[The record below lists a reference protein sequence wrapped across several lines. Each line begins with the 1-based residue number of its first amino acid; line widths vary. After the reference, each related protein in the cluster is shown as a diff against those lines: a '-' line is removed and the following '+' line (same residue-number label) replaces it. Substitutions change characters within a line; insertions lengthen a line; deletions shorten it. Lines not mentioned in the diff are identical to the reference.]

1 MMTSNFKC
9 IWFFTLLLGFLS
21 CEEVQDIIPEEE
33 MLPELTAGSA
43 DFSNYVAVGAS
54 FTAGFTDN
62 GLFIAAQENS
72 FPNTL
77 SKQFAKIGGG
87 EFKQPLMNDNTGGIL
102 AGGNVV
108 RGYRFIFNP
117 NIPGPQAVD
126 QFLASLSAPVP
137 PITTEATTNI
147 GSDFNNFGI
156 PGAKSFHLVTP
167 GYAVFNPFYT
177 RIASSPG
184 ATVLGDAMAQNPTFF
199 TLSEVGGDDVLGYAI
214 AGGDGVD
221 QTGNLNPASYGITD
235 ITDPSVFAQTFNAM
249 VSTLTAG
256 GAKGVVT
263 NVPDITD
270 LPHFTTVP
278 HNPLDPNDE
287 DTGPALAAQIP
298 TLNALYGNL
307 NGVYAFLESQGAIDD
322 ANVRSVVFATDVP
335 NPVVIVDEDLN
346 NISALITQTL
356 LGSPLFPQ
364 FLDQFGLPAIA
375 APQVAGFLGL
385 IYGQSR
391 PATAEDLL
399 VLTSST
405 VIGGVNAPF
414 MAFLESQNLSEAL
427 AAQFAVEGI
436 TLPLEDKWVITPQEQ
451 MNIKTATDSYN
462 ATIAGVADSN
472 ENVALVDLNATLKE
486 AATTGINF
494 DGFNLTADLV
504 TGGAV
509 GLDGIHLTGRGYAFM
524 ANKFLEAIDEKFGS
538 NFMASGN
545 VAKASSFPTNYSPT
559 LQ

>member
-1 MMTSNFKC
+1 MTSNFKY
-9 IWFFTLLLGFLS
+9 IWLFTLLLGFLS

-126 QFLASLSAPVP
+126 QFLANLGAPVP

-167 GYAVFNPFYT
+167 GYGAFNPFYT

-199 TLSEVGGDDVLGYAI
+199 TLSEVGGNDVLGYAI

-221 QTGNLNPASYGITD
+221 QTGNLNPASYGVTD
-235 ITDPSVFAQTFNAM
+235 ITDPNVFAQTFNAM
-249 VSTLTAG
+249 VTTLTAG

-278 HNPLDPNDE
+278 HNPLDPTTNAE
-287 DTGPALAAQIP
+287 LKAQI
-298 TLNALYGNL
+298 TLLNTIYGAL
-307 NGVYAFLESQGAIDD
+307 NGVYAFLESQGEIDN
-322 ANVRSVVFATDVP
+322 AAERSIIFSETAT
-335 NPVVIVDEDLN
+335 NAVVIIDENLDD
-346 NISALITQTL
+346 ISAQITGTL
-356 LGSPLFPQ
+356 SANPAFPAFVQ
-364 FLDQFGLPAIA
+364 SFGLPAQA
-375 APQVAGFLGL
+375 APLVAGLLGSR
-385 IYGQSR
+385 YGQSR
-391 PATAEDLL
+391 QATENDLL

-405 VIGGVNAPF
+405 VIGTVNTTSVAGLVQFGLPQQL
-414 MAFLESQNLSEAL
+414 AGQLSA
-427 AAQFAVEGI
+427 EGI
-436 TLPLEDKWVITPQEQ
+436 TFPLEDKWVITPEEQ
-451 MNIKTATDSYN
+451 MAITMATDSYN
-462 ATIAGVADSN
+462 ATIAGVANSN
-472 ENVALVDLNATLKE
+472 DNIALVDLNAELKQ

-504 TGGAV
+504 TGGAI

-524 ANKFLEAIDEKFGS
+524 ANKFLEAIDEAFGS
-538 NFMASGN
+538 NFIASGN
-545 VAKASSFPTNYSPT
+545 IAKANSFPTNYSPT